1 MFDAGRRLGGRK
13 GEWSA
18 VQSCCITSPGSPLAL
33 GLTCRRLLTRMGPA
47 CEAHCPGESEGAVSG
62 WPKPR
67 VKYGSRGLRNEATFV
82 SDC

>member
-18 VQSCCITSPGSPLAL
+18 VQSCCIMSPGSPLAL

-47 CEAHCPGESEGAVSG
+47 CEAH
-62 WPKPR
+62 
-67 VKYGSRGLRNEATFV
+67 
-82 SDC
+82 